1 MVNSVD
7 VNSGKEQLFSLK
19 EIILISNSHW
29 ILNSQIILKLLG
41 FGTNHY
47 NEHAV
52 KKKENKAGG
61 MYNQLN
67 ASNYIMR
74 VS

>member
-1 MVNSVD
+1 MSSVKA
-7 VNSGKEQLFSLK
+7 NSGKEQLSSLE
-19 EIILISNSHW
+19 EIILISNSQR
-29 ILNSQIILKLLG
+29 IRNSQIILKSG
-41 FGTNHY
+41 FGTSHY

-52 KKKENKAGG
+52 KKKKENYNEG

-74 VS
+74 AS